1 MNLIALAGNQNSGKT
16 TLFNELTGTNQYVG
30 NWPGVTVEKKMGH
43 LKNDKQL
50 MFLDLPGVYSLS
62 PYTLEERISRKYL
75 IEQPP
80 DIILNILDSTNLERN
95 LYLSL
100 QLMETGL
107 PIVLALNMWD
117 LLKKQKRTINLKKME
132 YLLSVPVVPLSAV
145 KKENISGL
153 VTQVKKAAQEPP
165 KYPYPEYDDRLESA
179 LEMISQQIKDHVAPS
194 KLRWYAIKF
203 FERDEKV
210 IQKIRLT
217 SHQQQEVED
226 IITTAENI
234 FAESSDSIIVNARYD
249 YVAQIMAMCVIDR
262 NDFQMS
268 LSDKIDRIVTN
279 KWLALP
285 IFVLVMWLVY
295 YLSIQTIG
303 TFGTDWV
310 NDVLFGQ
317 WIPDITST
325 RGASS

>member
-50 MFLDLPGVYSLS
+50 MLLDLPGVYSLS

-117 LLKKQKRTINLKKME
+117 LLKNRNA
-132 YLLSVPVVPLSAV
+132 LS
-145 KKENISGL
+145 
-153 VTQVKKAAQEPP
+153 T
-165 KYPYPEYDDRLESA
+165 
-179 LEMISQQIKDHVAPS
+179 
-194 KLRWYAIKF
+194 
-203 FERDEKV
+203 
-210 IQKIRLT
+210 
-217 SHQQQEVED
+217 
-226 IITTAENI
+226 
-234 FAESSDSIIVNARYD
+234 
-249 YVAQIMAMCVIDR
+249 
-262 NDFQMS
+262 
-268 LSDKIDRIVTN
+268 
-279 KWLALP
+279 
-285 IFVLVMWLVY
+285 
-295 YLSIQTIG
+295 
-303 TFGTDWV
+303 
-310 NDVLFGQ
+310 
-317 WIPDITST
+317 
-325 RGASS
+325 

>member
-43 LKNDKQL
+43 LKSDKQL
-50 MFLDLPGVYSLS
+50 MLLDLPGVYSLS

-153 VTQVKKAAQEPP
+153 VTQVKSCTRASK
-165 KYPYPEYDDRLESA
+165 
-179 LEMISQQIKDHVAPS
+179 IS
-194 KLRWYAIKF
+194 
-203 FERDEKV
+203 
-210 IQKIRLT
+210 
-217 SHQQQEVED
+217 
-226 IITTAENI
+226 
-234 FAESSDSIIVNARYD
+234 
-249 YVAQIMAMCVIDR
+249 
-262 NDFQMS
+262 
-268 LSDKIDRIVTN
+268 
-279 KWLALP
+279 LP
-285 IFVLVMWLVY
+285 
-295 YLSIQTIG
+295 
-303 TFGTDWV
+303 
-310 NDVLFGQ
+310 
-317 WIPDITST
+317 
-325 RGASS
+325 

>member
-50 MFLDLPGVYSLS
+50 MLLDLPGVYSLS

-132 YLLSVPVVPLSAV
+132 YLLSVPVIPLSAV
-145 KKENISGL
+145 KKKNISGL
-153 VTQVKKAAQEPP
+153 VTQVKKAAQDPP
-165 KYPYPEYDDRLESA
+165 KYPHPEYDDRLESA
-179 LEMISQQIKDHVAPS
+179 LEMISQQIQDHVAPS

-210 IQKIRLT
+210 T
-217 SHQQQEVED
+217 
-226 IITTAENI
+226 
-234 FAESSDSIIVNARYD
+234 
-249 YVAQIMAMCVIDR
+249 
-262 NDFQMS
+262 
-268 LSDKIDRIVTN
+268 
-279 KWLALP
+279 
-285 IFVLVMWLVY
+285 
-295 YLSIQTIG
+295 
-303 TFGTDWV
+303 
-310 NDVLFGQ
+310 
-317 WIPDITST
+317 
-325 RGASS
+325 